1 MISQMLIQAT
11 LETLYMVF
19 VASFLAV
26 VFGLPLGVLL
36 LVSKKGH
43 LLNKPLLHK
52 ILDTSINMTR
62 SFPFIILII
71 LLLPLSRFLIGTSIG
86 SSASIIPLAISAIP
100 FVAKLFEN
108 SLMEVEHGK
117 IETTLSLGASHLEV
131 IKMMLLE
138 SLPSLVNNITITL
151 ISLIG
156 YSAMAGALGAGGLGD
171 LAIRIGYQSYRGD
184 VLFYAVVVIIVLVQ
198 IIQSAGDYV
207 VKRLRKNKY

>member
-117 IETTLSLGASHLEV
+117 IETTLSLGASNLEV
-131 IKMMLLE
+131 VKMMLLE
-138 SLPSLVNNITITL
+138 SLPSLANNITITL

-198 IIQSAGDYV
+198 IIQSVGDYV
-207 VKRLRKNKY
+207 VKHLRKHKY

>member
-117 IETTLSLGASHLEV
+117 IETTLSLGASNLEV

>member
-151 ISLIG
+151 ISLMG

>member
-1 MISQMLIQAT
+1 MISQILIQAT

>member
-108 SLMEVEHGK
+108 SLMEVEYGK

>member
-71 LLLPLSRFLIGTSIG
+71 LLLPLPRFLIGTSIG

-131 IKMMLLE
+131 VKMMLLE

>member
-52 ILDTSINMTR
+52 ILDTFINMTR

-198 IIQSAGDYV
+198 IIQSTGDYV
-207 VKRLRKNKY
+207 VKHLRKHKY

>member
-26 VFGLPLGVLL
+26 VFGLPLGILL

>member
-117 IETTLSLGASHLEV
+117 IETTLSLGASNLEV

-198 IIQSAGDYV
+198 IIQSVGDYV

>member
-117 IETTLSLGASHLEV
+117 IETTLSLGASNLEV
-131 IKMMLLE
+131 VKMMLLE

-156 YSAMAGALGAGGLGD
+156 YSAMAGALGAGGLGVF
-171 LAIRIGYQSYRGD
+171 AIWIGYQSYRGG
-184 VLFYAVVVIIVLVQ
+184 VVFCWWGV
-198 IIQSAGDYV
+198 
-207 VKRLRKNKY
+207 

>member
-184 VLFYAVVVIIVLVQ
+184 VLFCAVVVIIVLVQ

-207 VKRLRKNKY
+207 VKHLRKHKY

>member
-131 IKMMLLE
+131 VKMMLLE
-138 SLPSLVNNITITL
+138 SLPSLANNITITL

-198 IIQSAGDYV
+198 IIQSVGDYV

>member
-117 IETTLSLGASHLEV
+117 IETTLSLGASNLEV
-131 IKMMLLE
+131 VKMMLLE

-184 VLFYAVVVIIVLVQ
+184 VLFYAVIVIIVLVQ
-198 IIQSAGDYV
+198 IIQSVGDHV
-207 VKRLRKNKY
+207 VKRLRKHKY

>member
-26 VFGLPLGVLL
+26 AFGLPLGVLL

-117 IETTLSLGASHLEV
+117 IETTLSLGASNLEV
-131 IKMMLLE
+131 VKMMLLE
-138 SLPSLVNNITITL
+138 SLPSLANNITITL

-198 IIQSAGDYV
+198 IIQSVGDYV
-207 VKRLRKNKY
+207 VKRLRKHKY

>member
-138 SLPSLVNNITITL
+138 SLPSLANNITITL

-198 IIQSAGDYV
+198 IIQSVGDYV

>member
-198 IIQSAGDYV
+198 IIQSTGDYV
-207 VKRLRKNKY
+207 VKSLRKHKY

>member
-19 VASFLAV
+19 MASFLAV

-71 LLLPLSRFLIGTSIG
+71 LLLPLSHFLIGTSIG

-207 VKRLRKNKY
+207 VKRLRKHKY

>member
-117 IETTLSLGASHLEV
+117 IETTLSLGASNLEA

-198 IIQSAGDYV
+198 IIQSVGDHV
-207 VKRLRKNKY
+207 VKRLRRHKY

>member
-117 IETTLSLGASHLEV
+117 IETTLSLGASNLEV

-198 IIQSAGDYV
+198 IIQSVGDYV
-207 VKRLRKNKY
+207 VKRLRKHKH

>member
-100 FVAKLFEN
+100 FVAKL
-108 SLMEVEHGK
+108 LK
-117 IETTLSLGASHLEV
+117 IL
-131 IKMMLLE
+131 
-138 SLPSLVNNITITL
+138 
-151 ISLIG
+151 
-156 YSAMAGALGAGGLGD
+156 
-171 LAIRIGYQSYRGD
+171 
-184 VLFYAVVVIIVLVQ
+184 
-198 IIQSAGDYV
+198 
-207 VKRLRKNKY
+207 

>member
-138 SLPSLVNNITITL
+138 SLPSLANNITITL

>member
-117 IETTLSLGASHLEV
+117 IETTLSLGASNLEV
-131 IKMMLLE
+131 VKMMLLE

-184 VLFYAVVVIIVLVQ
+184 VLFYAVVVIIILVQ
-198 IIQSAGDYV
+198 VIQSVGDYV

>member
-117 IETTLSLGASHLEV
+117 IETTLSLGASNLEV
-131 IKMMLLE
+131 VKMMLLE

-156 YSAMAGALGAGGLGD
+156 YSAMAGALGAGGLG
-171 LAIRIGYQSYRGD
+171 
-184 VLFYAVVVIIVLVQ
+184 VLFIMVSLRGVMVEGVFFGGVVCFVLVQ
-198 IIQSAGDYV
+198 MIPTV
-207 VKRLRKNKY
+207 VGVLV